1 LENVDAVFVWRV
13 MNIHRKAIEN
23 IYRLAVAVHHKQLSK
38 RDAVADALQQGGM
51 SEGSARNFISNLP
64 HMLDGKGYKRSM
76 NIGATEYFLRG
87 IYSDFGPEAFKRATV
102 SVRRQI
108 IYYESKRR
116 ESCQLSMAKMVQR
129 LEEEYEA
136 G

>member
-1 LENVDAVFVWRV
+1 MQDAIA
-13 MNIHRKAIEN
+13 N
-23 IYRLAVAVHHKQLSK
+23 
-38 RDAVADALQQGGM
+38 ALRQGGM
-51 SEGSARNFISNLP
+51 SAASARNFIRNLP
-64 HMLDGKGYKRSM
+64 HMLDGNGYKRSM

-108 IYYESKRR
+108 KYYESKRR
-116 ESCQLSMAKMVQR
+116 GSCQLSMAKMVQR